1 MQPRT
6 PRLRVQA
13 LSLHS
18 AAANALTHKK
28 YEELVTMLP
37 PEMALLRTYPHTNA
51 PVSVPEGAGEVH
63 ISHDVHGDKVKCGIG
78 G

>member
-1 MQPRT
+1 
-6 PRLRVQA
+6 
-13 LSLHS
+13 
-18 AAANALTHKK
+18 
-28 YEELVTMLP
+28 MLP

-51 PVSVPEGAGEVH
+51 PVSVPEVAGEVH